1 MDVQDNVQEHAQE
14 DVLDVPILVHLDVLI
29 VQEHVLLQIQNKELM
44 TNWIENYKL
53 LWYQQIY

>member
-14 DVLDVPILVHLDVLI
+14 AVLDVPILVHLDVLI